1 MHKWGFLLHDW
12 MLESTDPII
21 NIWRIN
27 TSCWRVIRGK
37 SCCAE
42 LQSSCKFCHLHF
54 CLPFAQ
60 QQVSPYFFFFSTTT
74 KQKIISSEASFLGE
88 EHTTTFQNVY
98 SCLDFSLQASSCPY
112 SKAIFSFPCQRL
124 LWPELA
130 LWACFINVTLTF
142 TAQPHWHPDF
152 ALPIPSDARK
162 PSGYA
167 QTIYFGD
174 MHWLWH
180 SDRNEPQGREMT
192 TSDPE
197 KDELGLCQSSFST
210 EIRAG
215 TAFPCHQAL

>member
-1 MHKWGFLLHDW
+1 MQNYKAPASSAT
-12 MLESTDPII
+12 STFA
-21 NIWRIN
+21 
-27 TSCWRVIRGK
+27 S
-37 SCCAE
+37 
-42 LQSSCKFCHLHF
+42 HLPSNK
-54 CLPFAQ
+54 CRLI
-60 QQVSPYFFFFSTTT
+60 FFFFSTTT

>member
-1 MHKWGFLLHDW
+1 MQNYKAPASSAT
-12 MLESTDPII
+12 STFASHLPS
-21 NIWRIN
+21 N
-27 TSCWRVIRGK
+27 K
-37 SCCAE
+37 
-42 LQSSCKFCHLHF
+42 CHLI
-54 CLPFAQ
+54 
-60 QQVSPYFFFFSTTT
+60 FFFFSTTT

-197 KDELGLCQSSFST
+197 KDEQSLLQHRNQGWNSISMPPSTLVGISTFVFSIFGCFGHFL
-210 EIRAG
+210 ELAIWI
-215 TAFPCHQAL
+215 

>member
-1 MHKWGFLLHDW
+1 MGFSTSRLNAGEHWSYNQHLENQYKLLEGDQGKK
-12 MLESTDPII
+12 LLCRITKLLQVLPPPLLPPICPA
-21 NIWRIN
+21 
-27 TSCWRVIRGK
+27 TSVT
-37 SCCAE
+37 
-42 LQSSCKFCHLHF
+42 L
-54 CLPFAQ
+54 
-60 QQVSPYFFFFSTTT
+60 FFFFSTTT

-98 SCLDFSLQASSCPY
+98 SCLDFSVQASSCPY